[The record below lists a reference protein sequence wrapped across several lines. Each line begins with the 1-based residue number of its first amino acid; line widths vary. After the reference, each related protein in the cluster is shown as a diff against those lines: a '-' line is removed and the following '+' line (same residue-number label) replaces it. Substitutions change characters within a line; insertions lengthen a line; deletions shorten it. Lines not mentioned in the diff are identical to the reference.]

1 MGEFDACW
9 STVIAAADTHAAFG
23 DAPDNGWV
31 QRCRL
36 ESGHPGL
43 HGSDAG
49 AKPVTGRRLWLQWVD
64 EVSGHRLIELSP
76 CPGTDGADSACALFA
91 DHGGPHRFVPTSSTL
106 TFGTHYQSETTVSR
120 NGSSRGGSVATARG
134 SVAPAPPQRHATEQ
148 PRVSVPESVGEQVS
162 TGRRS
167 RHLDDTQQESDDQTS
182 QTSPPSAPGTARTR
196 RAADRAAEAVP
207 TVDEALLAVA
217 EALAALARAIR
228 RRDDTV

>member
-1 MGEFDACW
+1 MAGEFDACW

-36 ESGHPGL
+36 KSGHPGL

-106 TFGTHYQSETTVSR
+106 TFGTHYEPEATVSR
-120 NGSSRGGSVATARG
+120 NGSSRGGSVATARESATPSRG
-134 SVAPAPPQRHATEQ
+134 RRAPEQ
-148 PRVSVPESVGEQVS
+148 SRVPVPEPAEEQVS

-167 RHLDDTQQESDDQTS
+167 RHLDDTQQASDDQAP
-182 QTSPPSAPGTARTR
+182 QMPPAGTTRTR
-196 RAADRAAEAVP
+196 RAADRTPDAVP

-217 EALAALARAIR
+217 EALAELARAIR

>member
-1 MGEFDACW
+1 MAGEFDACW

-49 AKPVTGRRLWLQWVD
+49 AKPVTGRRSWLQWVD

-76 CPGTDGADSACALFA
+76 CPGTDGVDSACALFA

-106 TFGTHYQSETTVSR
+106 TFGTHYEPETTVSR
-120 NGSSRGGSVATARG
+120 NGSSRRGSLATARE
-134 SVAPAPPQRHATEQ
+134 STTPRDQQRRPVEQ
-148 PRVSVPESVGEQVS
+148 PPAAAPEPADEQIA

-167 RHLDDTQQESDDQTS
+167 RHLDESHHAVDEQVP
-182 QTSPPSAPGTARTR
+182 QAPPPRAPGATRTR
-196 RAADRAAEAVP
+196 RAADAPESTP
-207 TVDEALLAVA
+207 SVDEALLAVA
-217 EALAALARAIR
+217 EALAELARAIR
-228 RRDDTV
+228 RRDDTA